1 MMKMVAKSTAS
12 NIVNDSQYFHIEFA
26 KNVTNLKNSLKLD
39 SHVPKK
45 IALFGSLKVP

>member
-12 NIVNDSQYFHIEFA
+12 NVVNDSQYFHIEFA

-39 SHVPKK
+39 SHLPKK
-45 IALFGSLKVP
+45 LRYLLH